1 MVKNQF
7 KESEIGETKRRA
19 RYTLAYKMEAV
30 RLIKGGQ
37 AVSVTAQI
45 LGIPK
50 ASLDNWSSSAPKAN
64 SRALGTNRSALRKW
78 SWPGCAPSLP
88 TSLSDVEQPG
98 CHGGAQRRGVQN
110 LPPSQ
115 IVPRLADQGCYIASE
130 STLYRLLHQVGQMRH
145 RRLERVPSTNGLVK
159 PTHNVGQSR
168 PAAGAMSIRSI
179 SIPRPQPRSPATSKK
194 PRNSTPSRDI
204 YLDSRRNR
212 CAEHP

>member
-130 STLYRLLHQVGQMRH
+130 STLYRLLHQVGQMRY
-145 RRLERVPSTNGLVK
+145 RRLERVPHK
-159 PTHNVGQSR
+159 R
-168 PAAGAMSIRSI
+168 I
-179 SIPRPQPRSPATSKK
+179 K
-194 PRNSTPSRDI
+194 PRALTATQPDQIYCWDITYLPTCVRGVHFYLYLFVDLFSRKI
-204 YLDSRRNR
+204 VG
-212 CAEHP
+212 